1 MQQEN
6 KSPNGH
12 FCDRMD
18 NRMRDLGMNGVELA
32 AKAGIT
38 PTAVSRYR
46 QGRIPAAEELLRIS
60 QVLKTSMEYLLTG
73 QGPSPAP
80 PLESGSLRELK
91 AETHKLLRQLEAV
104 EETAKR
110 LRSFLG

>member
-1 MQQEN
+1 MQNSNITQA
-6 KSPNGH
+6 
-12 FCDRMD
+12 
-18 NRMRDLGMNGVELA
+18 DLSAASGVSQGA
-32 AKAGIT
+32 I
-38 PTAVSRYR
+38 SRYLN
-46 QGRIPAAEELLRIS
+46 GKAAPKADELLRIS